1 MSWSRMVI
9 SFLTLTR
16 VNSAVALALT
26 ASVSFF
32 SIGRCAQHLLQ
43 IGSAQHGKIPVHLV
57 QASMCFSS
65 GVSSYC
71 FYPFIAPTTFVV
83 NTGLSLEATLETI
96 AKFVFQRSGHI

>member
-1 MSWSRMVI
+1 MSWSRMAI

-43 IGSAQHGKIPVHLV
+43 IGSAQHSKIPVHLI